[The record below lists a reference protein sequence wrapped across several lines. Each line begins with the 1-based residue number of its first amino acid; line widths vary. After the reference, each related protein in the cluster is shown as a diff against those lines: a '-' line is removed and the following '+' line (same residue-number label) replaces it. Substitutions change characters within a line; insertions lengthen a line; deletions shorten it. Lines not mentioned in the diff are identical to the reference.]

1 MNAIDRYNRAKA
13 DLAEAT
19 AFVAML
25 DAPSNGKFV
34 DLVFY
39 SSIKDKS
46 GNTAKMPAVMREEVE
61 DAAKTKADNIYRA
74 ALVKMQA
81 DLVTIANEAK
91 IEYAQIAA
99 DAGVTVP

>member
-1 MNAIDRYNRAKA
+1 MTAIDRYVKAKA
-13 DLAEAT
+13 ELAEAT
-19 AFVAML
+19 AFVALL

-34 DLVFY
+34 DIVFY
-39 SSIKDKS
+39 ASIKAGTVVS
-46 GNTAKMPAVMREEVE
+46 KMPAVMREEVE
-61 DAAKTKADNIYRA
+61 DAAKTRADNIYRA